1 MTAKIVSADQGWN
14 NYHTHTFRCHH
25 ATGDVEDFA
34 GLAQQKGMTKLG
46 MSDHAHVQGEGDH
59 PMHMSKRDIPEYV
72 RLCREC
78 DGKFG
83 GVRVLCG
90 VECDYDPSDEN
101 YFREYYLGEM
111 GMDYLVGSV
120 HELKNGS
127 DILDCFSK
135 RHFGAKELRL
145 YTDLYVKLIESRLF
159 TFCAHPDL
167 YGRGI
172 EIGEDPHGWDD
183 NASAAAREILDAAA
197 ANGSVLEINVSG
209 VWKTNNR
216 KYPKIIY
223 PRWEFWEMAADYD
236 IPVILNT
243 DAHSLERLDAFTEY
257 GFELIRKYG
266 LRRVEL
272 DPPERLKE

>member
-1 MTAKIVSADQGWN
+1 MTAKIIDADQNWN

-25 ATGDVEDFA
+25 ATGDIEDFA
-34 GLAQQKGMTKLG
+34 RLASQKGMHKLG
-46 MSDHAHVQGEGDH
+46 MSDHAHVRGEGDH

-72 RLCREC
+72 RICREC

-83 GVRVLCG
+83 SVRVLCG
-90 VECDYDPSDEN
+90 AECDYDPSDER

-120 HELKNGS
+120 HELKNGA
-127 DILDCFSK
+127 DVLDCFSK
-135 RHFGAKELRL
+135 RHFGVRELRL
-145 YTDLYVKLIESRLF
+145 YTDLYVSLIESRVF

-167 YGRGI
+167 FGRGI
-172 EIGEDPHGWDD
+172 EIGEDPHGWDA
-183 NASAAAREILDAAA
+183 NASAAAREILDAAQ
-197 ANGSVLEINVSG
+197 ANGAVLEMNVSG
-209 VWKTNNR
+209 VWKTKNR
-216 KYPKIIY
+216 GYPTIIY
-223 PRWEFWEMAADYD
+223 PRWEFWEMASDYE

-243 DAHSLERLDAFTEY
+243 DAHSLERLDAYVEY

-272 DPPERLKE
+272 EP